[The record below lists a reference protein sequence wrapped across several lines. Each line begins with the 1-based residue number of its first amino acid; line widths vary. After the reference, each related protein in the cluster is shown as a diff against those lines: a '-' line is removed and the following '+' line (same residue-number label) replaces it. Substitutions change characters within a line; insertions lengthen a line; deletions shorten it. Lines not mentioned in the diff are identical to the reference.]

1 MPVIQATISQQIL
14 SLLNSTSKAD
24 EKVGKQQLADGL
36 ATIIVSAITSAT
48 VNPGIP
54 VATAGGPTAQTGT
67 TVGPGTL
74 S

>member
-1 MPVIQATISQQIL
+1 MPVIQATISAQIL
-14 SLLNSTSKAD
+14 NLINSTSQAD
-24 EKVGKQQLADGL
+24 ANVAKQQFADGMAAIV
-36 ATIIVSAITSAT
+36 ATAIKSAT